1 MRPISYF
8 LHSCDQSLEV
18 VQRISLQSEQANNK
32 KEKYCMSATQKPN
45 RKQQILE
52 CLAMMLQSNAG
63 ERITTA
69 KLAAEVGVSEAALY
83 RHFPSKARMY
93 EGLIEF
99 IEESIF
105 SRVNLILTDH
115 KEALIRCHH
124 ILHVMLVFAER
135 NPGMCRILSGDA
147 LMGENER
154 LRARV
159 NQFFEK
165 LESQFKQVLRE
176 RKLRE
181 GKGFEVS
188 EQAIANLLVS
198 FAEGKIS
205 GYVRSEFAKKPSED
219 FNDQWLFLMASK

>member
-1 MRPISYF
+1 
-8 LHSCDQSLEV
+8 
-18 VQRISLQSEQANNK
+18 
-32 KEKYCMSATQKPN
+32 MSATQKLN

-52 CLAMMLQSNAG
+52 CLAHMLQTSAG
-63 ERITTA
+63 QRITTA

-83 RHFPSKARMY
+83 RHFPSKARMF

-124 ILHVMLVFAER
+124 ILHVLLIFAER
-135 NPGMCRILSGDA
+135 NPGMCRILAGDA

-181 GKGFEVS
+181 GKGFTIS
-188 EQAIANLLVS
+188 EQALANILMAY
-198 FAEGKIS
+198 AEGKINQ
-205 GYVRSEFAKKPSED
+205 YVRSDFTKKPSND
-219 FNDQWLFLMASK
+219 FNEQWQFLMADK

>member
-1 MRPISYF
+1 MP
-8 LHSCDQSLEV
+8 V
-18 VQRISLQSEQANNK
+18 N
-32 KEKYCMSATQKPN
+32 QKPN

-52 CLAMMLQSNAG
+52 CLALMLQSSPG
-63 ERITTA
+63 QRITTA

-83 RHFPSKARMY
+83 RHFPSKARMF

-105 SRVNLILTDH
+105 SRINLILADH
-115 KEALIRCHH
+115 KETLVRCHH
-124 ILHVMLVFAER
+124 ILHVLLVFAER

-154 LRARV
+154 LRTRV

-181 GKGFEVS
+181 GKAFNVS
-188 EQAIANLLVS
+188 EQALANMLVS

-205 GYVRSEFAKKPSED
+205 QYVRSGFVRKPSDD
-219 FNDQWLFLMASK
+219 FNEQWLFLMADK

>member
-1 MRPISYF
+1 
-8 LHSCDQSLEV
+8 
-18 VQRISLQSEQANNK
+18 
-32 KEKYCMSATQKPN
+32 MSVTQKPN

-52 CLAMMLQSNAG
+52 CLALMLQSSPG

-83 RHFPSKARMY
+83 RHFPSKARMF

-105 SRVNLILTDH
+105 SRINLILTDH
-115 KEALIRCHH
+115 KEALVRCHH
-124 ILHVMLVFAER
+124 ILHVLLVFAER

-154 LRARV
+154 LRTRV

-181 GKGFEVS
+181 GKGFDIN
-188 EQAIANLLVS
+188 EQALANILVA
-198 FAEGKIS
+198 FAEGKVAA
-205 GYVRSEFAKKPSED
+205 YVRSGFNKKPSES
-219 FNDQWLFLMASK
+219 FNEQWQFLMASK

>member
-1 MRPISYF
+1 MTT
-8 LHSCDQSLEV
+8 
-18 VQRISLQSEQANNK
+18 
-32 KEKYCMSATQKPN
+32 TQKPN

-52 CLAMMLQSNAG
+52 SLALMLQTGAG
-63 ERITTA
+63 QRITTA
-69 KLAAEVGVSEAALY
+69 KLAAQVGVSEAALY
-83 RHFPSKARMY
+83 RHFPSKARMF

-115 KEALIRCHH
+115 KQALIRCHH
-124 ILHVMLVFAER
+124 ILHVLLMFAEK
-135 NPGMCRILSGDA
+135 NPGMCRILAGDA

-181 GKGFEVS
+181 GKGFTIS
-188 EQAIANLLVS
+188 EQALANILMA
-198 FAEGKIS
+198 FAEGKINQ
-205 GYVRSEFAKKPSED
+205 YVRSNFTKLPSSD
-219 FNDQWLFLMASK
+219 FNEQWQFLMADK